1 MQIKQDFIPV
11 GRKNR
16 PGNKMSPKYITVH
29 NTANTAKSASAEMH
43 ARYVK
48 NPTTTESWHYTVDDG
63 DVIYQHLPTN
73 ESGWHA
79 GDGVSGAGNRQS
91 IGIEICEYEG
101 INANT
106 ANNNA
111 AWLIKRLMKDYNISI
126 ANVVPHQKWSGK
138 YCPRKLLP
146 IWPSFIGKINGADD
160 TQVYPLKSGDKG
172 ALVSKLQID
181 LNKLGY
187 KLTIDGIFGSATEA
201 AVKSF
206 QKSVG
211 LVVDGLAGSA
221 TMAALLVAINK
232 PTPPKE
238 EETYLK
244 LNKSQ
249 TEELAGVFKYAREK
263 GIFSSAAHEK
273 DVLDGKMTHDKAIY
287 LTALIAGA
295 ALNGGNRIN

>member
-11 GRKNR
+11 SRKNR

-29 NTANTAKSASAEMH
+29 NTANTAKSANAEMH

-48 NPTTTESWHYTVDDG
+48 NPTTTVSWHYTVDDG

-73 ESGWHA
+73 ENGWHA

-101 INANT
+101 INANK
-106 ANNNA
+106 ANDNA
-111 AWLIKRLMKDYNISI
+111 AWLIRKLMENNTIPI

-146 IWPSFIGKINGADD
+146 IWPSFIGKINGVNEPQANI
-160 TQVYPLKSGDKG
+160 LKYGDKG
-172 ALVSKLQID
+172 ALVSKLQTD
-181 LNKLGY
+181 LNKLDY
-187 KLTIDGIFGSATEA
+187 KLTVDGIFGSATET
-201 AVKSF
+201 AVKLF

-211 LVVDGLAGSA
+211 LVVVGLADPA
-221 TMAALLVAINK
+221 TMAELIVAINN

-244 LNKSQ
+244 LSKRQS
-249 TEELAGVFKYAREK
+249 EELASVFKYAREK
-263 GIFSSAAHEK
+263 GIISSSEHEK